1 MKLWHL
7 LAMLCL
13 ALVLWFLIY
22 TAMAFVALHF
32 IHKFW

>member
-13 ALVLWFLIY
+13 ALVLWFLI
-22 TAMAFVALHF
+22 TWAIVALHF